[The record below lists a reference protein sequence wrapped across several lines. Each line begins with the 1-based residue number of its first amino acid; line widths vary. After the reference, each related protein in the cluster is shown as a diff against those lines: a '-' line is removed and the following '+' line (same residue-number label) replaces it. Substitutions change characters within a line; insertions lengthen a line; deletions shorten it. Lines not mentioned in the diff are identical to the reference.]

1 MTTCTY
7 IGPSVED
14 SNYARLQPSCCAAV
28 VADRSYCED
37 HLWVVYKQGS
47 AVVRKKDQRT
57 AESVWN
63 IQDAFNE
70 AITELEAEGFDCY
83 GDSERL
89 EA

>member
-7 IGPSVED
+7 IGD
-14 SNYARLQPSCCAAV
+14 GTGCTHTV
-28 VADRSYCED
+28 VPERSYCSE
-37 HLWVVYKQGS
+37 HLWLVYKEGT
-47 AVVRKKDQRT
+47 AVHRKKDQRT

-83 GDSERL
+83 GDSERQ

>member
-1 MTTCTY
+1 MTTCAY
-7 IGPSVED
+7 IGDNDYNALHPTCC
-14 SNYARLQPSCCAAV
+14 QPT
-28 VADRSYCED
+28 VAGRSYCAE
-37 HLWVVYKQGS
+37 HLFLVYKEGT
-47 AVVRKKDQRT
+47 AVHRRKDRRT
-57 AESVWN
+57 AEAVWN

>member
-1 MTTCTY
+1 MTDTCTY
-7 IGPSVED
+7 IGDGSGCTHTVVPE
-14 SNYARLQPSCCAAV
+14 QGTAV
-28 VADRSYCED
+28 NR
-37 HLWVVYKQGS
+37 
-47 AVVRKKDQRT
+47 RKDQRT

>member
-7 IGPSVED
+7 IGPTVDEGA
-14 SNYARLQPSCCAAV
+14 YTRLQSTCCADS
-28 VADRSYCED
+28 VAGRSYCLD
-37 HLWVVYKQGS
+37 HLWLVYKQGT
-47 AVVRKKDQRT
+47 AVHRKKDKRT

>member
-7 IGPSVED
+7 IGPTLDDSV
-14 SNYARLQPSCCAAV
+14 RLQPTCCKPTV
-28 VADRSYCED
+28 LGRSYCAD
-37 HLWVVYKQGS
+37 HLFVVYKQGS
-47 AVVRKKDQRT
+47 GVQRKKDRRT

>member
-7 IGPSVED
+7 IGSTLD
-14 SNYARLQPSCCAAV
+14 DYARLQPSCCAPV
-28 VADRSYCED
+28 VAERSYCAD
-37 HLWVVYKQGS
+37 HLWLVYKEGT
-47 AVVRKKDQRT
+47 AVHRKKDKRT